1 MLYLHI
7 KLTNLMLR
15 LSLIVATYNRS
26 ASLIRALESVAQ
38 QNAPASE
45 WECVVINNNSTDDTQ
60 ERFAEFAAAHPDLN
74 MRMVTELRQGL
85 SFARNR
91 GIRESE
97 AEYIAIID
105 DDERISPD
113 FITSYISLFDS
124 TPDAVAAGGPIVAEY
139 PSGRP
144 RWMSHFTERPVANTM
159 YFGDKV
165 REFPEGRIPGGGNMA
180 LRRSAVRRY
189 GVFDTSLG
197 YVGESLVGGEEC
209 DLFERLRIAEAKY
222 YYVPKAVMYHIIPPE
237 KLTASYISR
246 LSYNVGVSQLR
257 RAKFYHRVGRVRAME
272 LVKWAV
278 TIVWALW
285 YFVTLQWSKA
295 RYLLMLRYNITRGL
309 YSK

>member
-1 MLYLHI
+1 
-7 KLTNLMLR
+7 MLR

-38 QNAPASE
+38 QNAPASV

-60 ERFAEFAAAHPDLN
+60 ERFAEFVAAHPDLN
-74 MRMVTELRQGL
+74 IRMVTELRQGL

-144 RWMSHFTERPVANTM
+144 RWMSHFTERPIANTM

-165 REFPEGRIPGGGNMA
+165 REFPEGRIPGGGNKAM
-180 LRRSAVRRY
+180 RRSAVRRY

-222 YYVPKAVMYHIIPPE
+222 YYVPTAVMYHIIPPE
-237 KLTASYISR
+237 KLTANYLSR
-246 LSYNVGVSQLR
+246 LSYNIGVSQLR
-257 RAKFYHRVGRVRAME
+257 RALYYRRRARVRIKE
-272 LVKWAV
+272 IFKWGVTLVL
-278 TIVWALW
+278 ALW
-285 YFVTLQWSKA
+285 YLVTLQWS
-295 RYLLMLRYNITRGL
+295 
-309 YSK
+309 

>member
-1 MLYLHI
+1 
-7 KLTNLMLR
+7 MLR
-15 LSLIVATYNRS
+15 LSLIIATYNRS

-60 ERFAEFAAAHPDLN
+60 ERFAEFVAAHPDLN
-74 MRMVTELRQGL
+74 IRMVTELRQGL

-180 LRRSAVRRY
+180 IRRSAVRRY

-197 YVGESLVGGEEC
+197 YVGESLVGGEES

-222 YYVPKAVMYHIIPPE
+222 YYVPTAVMYHIIPPE
-237 KLTASYISR
+237 KLTANYLSR
-246 LSYNVGVSQLR
+246 LSYNIGVSQLR
-257 RAKFYHRVGRVRAME
+257 RALYYRRRARVRIKE
-272 LVKWAV
+272 LFKWVV
-278 TIVWALW
+278 TLVLALW
-285 YFVTLQWSKA
+285 YLVTLQWSKA
-295 RYLLMLRYNITRGL
+295 KYLLLMRYNITKGL
-309 YSK
+309 WSK

>member
-1 MLYLHI
+1 
-7 KLTNLMLR
+7 MLR
-15 LSLIVATYNRS
+15 LSLIIATYNRS

-60 ERFAEFAAAHPDLN
+60 ERFAEFVVAHPDLN
-74 MRMVTELRQGL
+74 IRMVTELRQGL

-180 LRRSAVRRY
+180 IRRSAVRRY

-197 YVGESLVGGEEC
+197 YVGESLVGGEES

-222 YYVPKAVMYHIIPPE
+222 YYVPTAVMYHIIPPE
-237 KLTASYISR
+237 KLTANYLSR
-246 LSYNVGVSQLR
+246 LSYNIGVSQLR
-257 RAKFYHRVGRVRAME
+257 RALYYRRRARVRIKE
-272 LVKWAV
+272 LFKWVV
-278 TIVWALW
+278 TLVLALW

-295 RYLLMLRYNITRGL
+295 KCLLLMRYNITKGL
-309 YSK
+309 WSK

>member
-1 MLYLHI
+1 
-7 KLTNLMLR
+7 MLR
-15 LSLIVATYNRS
+15 LSLIIATYNRS

-45 WECVVINNNSTDDTQ
+45 WECVVINNNSIDDTQ
-60 ERFAEFAAAHPDLN
+60 ERFAEFVAAHSDLN
-74 MRMVTELRQGL
+74 IRMVTELRQGL

-180 LRRSAVRRY
+180 IRRSAVRRY

-197 YVGESLVGGEEC
+197 YVGESLVGGEES

-222 YYVPKAVMYHIIPPE
+222 YYVPTAVMYHIIPPE
-237 KLTASYISR
+237 KLTANYLSR
-246 LSYNVGVSQLR
+246 LSYNIGVSQLR
-257 RAKFYHRVGRVRAME
+257 RALYYRRRARVRIKE
-272 LVKWAV
+272 LFKWVV
-278 TIVWALW
+278 TLVLALW
-285 YFVTLQWSKA
+285 YLVTLQWSKA
-295 RYLLMLRYNITRGL
+295 KYLLLMRYNITKGL
-309 YSK
+309 WSK

>member
-1 MLYLHI
+1 
-7 KLTNLMLR
+7 MLR

-60 ERFAEFAAAHPDLN
+60 EHFAEFVAAHPDLN
-74 MRMVTELRQGL
+74 IRMVTELRQGL

-144 RWMSHFTERPVANTM
+144 RWMSHFTERPIANTM

-180 LRRSAVRRY
+180 MRRSAVRRY

-222 YYVPKAVMYHIIPPE
+222 YYVPTAVMYHIIPPE
-237 KLTASYISR
+237 KLTANYLSR
-246 LSYNVGVSQLR
+246 LSYNIGVSQLR
-257 RAKFYHRVGRVRAME
+257 RALYYRRRARVRIKE
-272 LVKWAV
+272 IFKWVVTLVL
-278 TIVWALW
+278 ALW
-285 YFVTLQWSKA
+285 YLVTLQWSKA
-295 RYLLMLRYNITRGL
+295 KYLLMMRYNITKGL
-309 YSK
+309 YGK

>member
-1 MLYLHI
+1 
-7 KLTNLMLR
+7 MLR

-180 LRRSAVRRY
+180 IRRSAVRRY

-197 YVGESLVGGEEC
+197 YVGESLVGGEES

-222 YYVPKAVMYHIIPPE
+222 YYVPTAVMYHIIPPE
-237 KLTASYISR
+237 KLTANYLSR
-246 LSYNVGVSQLR
+246 LSYNIGVSQLR
-257 RAKFYHRVGRVRAME
+257 RALYYRRRARVRIKE
-272 LVKWAV
+272 IFKWVVTLVL
-278 TIVWALW
+278 ALW
-285 YFVTLQWSKA
+285 YLVTLQWSKA
-295 RYLLMLRYNITRGL
+295 KYLLLMRYNITKGL
-309 YSK
+309 WSK

>member
-1 MLYLHI
+1 
-7 KLTNLMLR
+7 MLR

-159 YFGDKV
+159 YFGEKV
-165 REFPEGRIPGGGNMA
+165 RVFPEGRIPGGGNMA

-197 YVGESLVGGEEC
+197 YVGESLIGGEES

-237 KLTASYISR
+237 KLTANYISR